1 MSCKMSQLERNIDT
15 IIDTFHRY
23 SRQQGHEDALNK
35 KEFKDLVK
43 TELQNFLKKEN
54 KNDKIIDHIME
65 DLDTNADQQ
74 LSFEEFIMLM
84 ARLTWASHEKMHEDD
99 EGPGHHHK
107 PGLGEDAR

>member
-1 MSCKMSQLERNIDT
+1 
-15 IIDTFHRY
+15 
-23 SRQQGHEDALNK
+23 
-35 KEFKDLVK
+35 
-43 TELQNFLKKEN
+43 
-54 KNDKIIDHIME
+54 ME
-65 DLDTNADQQ
+65 DLDTNADKQ